1 MTLGRMTPRRPPRPD
16 TGFATVQFVVG
27 VGLTLIAFTLIANV
41 VVVHWGRG
49 VVRTALDEGVR
60 SGARVVE
67 AAPACQQRAESALD
81 DLLAGPLRAGVGPV
95 ACTADGRAVTAQA
108 TATFD
113 GWLPGTGSWTTTMRA
128 SAAREPAGAPGP

>member
-1 MTLGRMTPRRPPRPD
+1 MTGRRPARPD
-16 TGFATVQFVVG
+16 TGFATVQFVFG

-41 VVVHWGRG
+41 IVVHWGRG

-60 SGARVVE
+60 AGARVVE
-67 AAPACQQRAESALD
+67 AAPACQQRAETALD

-95 ACTADGRAVTAQA
+95 TCTADGQAVAAQT

-113 GWLPGTGSWTTTMRA
+113 GWLPGMGSWTTTMQA
-128 SAAREPAGAPGP
+128 SAVREPGP